1 MVYDIA
7 ITVAACLKAGT
18 RADVAWLVGA
28 DGPSVPDWSDAVVF
42 TPGGGK
48 TGSILG
54 GALDGKLGDIAGR
67 LGSGRLVEL
76 ELTQVDALIADLPS
90 GGSVR
95 CLMVPADSLPHRVW
109 ELAGARE
116 RFCVVSDLSDD
127 EVVAMTVFSHD
138 NLAEADIEVQELFG
152 GPSGSTQKGE
162 RLVSVFIAVPQL
174 VVVGDGPVAE
184 ALVELAGWVGWQA
197 RAASEPGVV
206 SGLTAQ
212 LSGRDMVV
220 VAAHDLELAGAALA
234 AALAS
239 GCGYIG
245 SVGSKKMQADRR
257 DWLAYRGITDLTRVR
272 GPAGL
277 DIGAATPREIA
288 VSIVAQ
294 AISERR
300 LP

>member
-1 MVYDIA
+1 
-7 ITVAACLKAGT
+7 
-18 RADVAWLVGA
+18 
-28 DGPSVPDWSDAVVF
+28 
-42 TPGGGK
+42 
-48 TGSILG
+48 
-54 GALDGKLGDIAGR
+54 
-67 LGSGRLVEL
+67 
-76 ELTQVDALIADLPS
+76 
-90 GGSVR
+90 
-95 CLMVPADSLPHRVW
+95 
-109 ELAGARE
+109 
-116 RFCVVSDLSDD
+116 
-127 EVVAMTVFSHD
+127 MTAFSHD

-245 SVGSKKMQADRR
+245 SVGSKKMQADRS